1 MKTIFKTITILFLMT
16 ILFVACSPE
25 DGKDG
30 EQGPPGTANVMYSD
44 WINQDWNLNDNATF
58 KSMKVIENRINS
70 DFANSGG
77 IVLGFFK
84 FQDNVPYNLPH
95 QNISNKN
102 IRECYPVFF
111 DNNSEVRFTLQSTDG
126 TDLTPSEINGTGANI
141 LARYKY
147 VLIPGGSNISSKGKT
162 VEYSKMSYKEIC
174 TLFNIPE

>member
-44 WINQDWNLNDNATF
+44 WIIQDWNLSDNATF
-58 KSMKVIENRINS
+58 KIMRVIENRINH

-84 FQDNVPYNLPH
+84 FNDNGAYNLPYQH
-95 QNISNKN
+95 ISDEN
-102 IRECYPVFF
+102 IRNYYPVFF

-126 TDLTPSEINGTGANI
+126 TTLTSSEINGTGANI

-147 VLIPGGSNISSKGKT
+147 VLIPGGTNISSRGKA